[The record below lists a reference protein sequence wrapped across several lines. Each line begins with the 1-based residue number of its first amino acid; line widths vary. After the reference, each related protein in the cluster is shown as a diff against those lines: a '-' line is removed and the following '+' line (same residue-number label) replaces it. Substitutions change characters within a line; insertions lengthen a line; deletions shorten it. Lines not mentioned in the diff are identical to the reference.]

1 MKNNI
6 NVFLFL
12 FVILITSCSKKFTDP
27 SGPSVQQAFNS
38 PQSLTAVAVG
48 LQNWYTAGRGGNVYN
63 YISTSGLLANELFVV
78 NAGNT
83 DEQQFYA
90 GGNFVLNTNGIAT
103 SMWSVSNKIIADANN
118 IMNNLSVV
126 KDPGYAS
133 GLLAYASIFKAL
145 AMGNL
150 ATFWNNIPDTIGSKV
165 NFISSNDG
173 FNKALGVINNAI
185 NVINTTSPN
194 TSFLNNIPAGIDLLN
209 TLYAL
214 KARYSLFVGNY
225 SDALSAANLVN
236 LSTKS
241 VFNYNTITLNP
252 IFSIAASTNNVY
264 QPTDSNLGLPAGI
277 QPDPSDARLP
287 FYLSTNAIAPIYR
300 IKGFF
305 NTSTGSIPVYL
316 PGEMTLIKAEAYARL
331 NDLPNALIQLNI
343 VVTKSPSSDPFGIGA
358 NLPPTSYTDQNDL
371 LNKIYKNRCIELYM
385 SGLKLIDERRF
396 NRNVSERKRNYLPFP
411 FVERND
417 NPNTPN
423 DPPF

>member
-1 MKNNI
+1 MKKNI
-6 NVFLFL
+6 NKFW
-12 FVILITSCSKKFTDP
+12 VIILVLITSCSKNFTDP

-38 PQSLTAVAVG
+38 PQSLTAVSVG
-48 LQNWYTAGRGGNVYN
+48 LQNWYTAGRGGNIYN
-63 YISTSGLLANELFVV
+63 TISTSGILANELFVV

-90 GGNFVLNTNGIAT
+90 GGNFVLNTNGMAT
-103 SMWSVSNKIIADANN
+103 SMWSVSNKIISDANS
-118 IMNNLSVV
+118 ILNNLSIV

-145 AMGNL
+145 AIGNL
-150 ATFWNNIPDTIGSKV
+150 ATFWNNIPDTIGVKV

-173 FNKALGVINNAI
+173 FNKALFVINNAI
-185 NVINTTSPN
+185 NAINTTPPGS
-194 TSFLNNIPAGIDLLN
+194 TFLNNIPSGINLLN

-225 SDALSAANLVN
+225 SDALSAANQVN
-236 LSTKS
+236 LNVKS

-252 IFSIAASTNNVY
+252 VFSVAASTNNVY
-264 QPTDSNLGLPAGI
+264 QPTDGNLGLPAGI
-277 QPDPSDARLP
+277 QPDPNDARLP
-287 FYLSTNAIAPIYR
+287 FYLSANTNAPIYR

-305 NTSTGSIPVYL
+305 NASTGSIPVYL
-316 PGEMTLIKAEAYARL
+316 PGEITLIKAEAYARQ
-331 NDLPNALIQLNI
+331 NDLTNALNQLNI
-343 VVTKSPSSDPFGIGA
+343 VVTKSPVSDPFGVGA
-358 NLPPTSYTDQNDL
+358 NLPPTGYIDQNDL
-371 LNKIYKNRCIELYM
+371 LNQIYKHRCIELYM

-396 NRNVSERKRNYLPFP
+396 NRNISERKRNFLPFP

-417 NPNTPN
+417 NSNTPN